1 MIETLGLLGLTVLS
15 GLALGLGFVLIGLS
29 IERRVIRIAAL
40 LSLAVM
46 LIWLVTGCMLTRT
59 WG

>member
-29 IERRVIRIAAL
+29 IEQRVIRIAAL
-40 LSLAVM
+40 VALAFM
-46 LIWLVTGCMLTRT
+46 LIWFLSSCTGTF
-59 WG
+59 G